1 MSAQREWGADCLGEA
16 DTKSNALVLP
26 SLLTAARADASP
38 NVRIA
43 CIHALVK
50 LHATGSDVLGTLRA
64 LTSDKD
70 ANVQKEAS
78 QALIAMGVSKP
89 VTSIQQVGGT
99 SRTP

>member
-1 MSAQREWGADCLGEA
+1 
-16 DTKSNALVLP
+16 
-26 SLLTAARADASP
+26 
-38 NVRIA
+38 
-43 CIHALVK
+43 